1 MKKIME
7 ERSDE
12 EWLLDLKNVADY
24 QFGKGAGGGLF
35 TGQMRIERSR
45 TGRARQIHSGEEYI
59 ATYTKGGRLS
69 LGIEGGKRII
79 KSLKFPAYRV
89 VVGEESEEYIREGR
103 NAFAKFVVE
112 VDPDIRPKDE
122 VVVVGKAD
130 CLLAVGRAKM
140 SADAMLDFHRGVAVK
155 VREGQLE

>member
-1 MKKIME
+1 ME
-7 ERSDE
+7 EKSDE
-12 EWLLDLKNVADY
+12 EWLLDLKNIADY
-24 QFGKGAGGGLF
+24 QFGKGAGEGLF
-35 TGQMRIERSR
+35 TGRMRIERSR
-45 TGRARQIHSGEEYI
+45 TGRARQIHSEEEYI

-69 LGIEGGKRII
+69 LGIGGGKRII

-89 VVGEESEEYIREGR
+89 VVGEESEEYIRDGK

-122 VVVVGKAD
+122 VVVVGKTD

-155 VREGQLE
+155 VRDGQLE

>member
-1 MKKIME
+1 ME

-24 QFGKGAGGGLF
+24 QFGKGAGEGLF

-45 TGRARQIHSGEEYI
+45 TGRARQIHSGKEYI

-103 NAFAKFVVE
+103 NAFAKFVME
-112 VDPDIRPKDE
+112 VDPDIRSKDE